1 MRVHQVLDKCWFS
14 SNPFTFTVYFETC
27 SFAPQCMFLPDEY
40 DAIASVQWTNKMTNF
55 FIDFCHH
62 QFDLEHLQADEVGNL
77 MERLLLRMPEV
88 SPPASAGAGHDK
100 RWLLSSGVSKWRG
113 AEVAASS
120 REAVQAAGGC
130 RESGCWSAPDG
141 LLRRQLANWRR
152 LRHLASPDAAI
163 SGHQLCSLNITWE
176 YFSSQWLCFLYPDRH
191 GKSISL
197 TLSTNTCLPRERISL
212 KTPGISIK
220 CLNLA

>member
-14 SNPFTFTVYFETC
+14 SNLFTFTVYFETC

-40 DAIASVQWTNKMTNF
+40 DATFADWAYCCLQIINPFKPSHQCNEPTKWLTSSKIFATTNLILNICRRTKLA
-55 FIDFCHH
+55 ISWKGCCSDS
-62 QFDLEHLQADEVGNL
+62 GGG
-77 MERLLLRMPEV
+77 MPEV

-100 RWLLSSGVSKWRG
+100 RWLLSTGVSKWRG

-152 LRHLASPDAAI
+152 LRHLVSPAAAI
-163 SGHQLCSLNITWE
+163 SGHQLCNLNITWE
-176 YFSSQWLCFLYPDRH
+176 YVQTKSVVMFSLSRQTWQKH
-191 GKSISL
+191 KSYS
-197 TLSTNTCLPRERISL
+197 
-212 KTPGISIK
+212 
-220 CLNLA
+220 